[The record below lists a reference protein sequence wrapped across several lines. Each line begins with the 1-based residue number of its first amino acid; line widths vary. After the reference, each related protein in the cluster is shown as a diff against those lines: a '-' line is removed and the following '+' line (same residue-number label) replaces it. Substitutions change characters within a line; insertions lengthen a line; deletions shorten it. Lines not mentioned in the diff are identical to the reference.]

1 MCVLKYI
8 YFLAVLCKTTTWNHR
23 NLRRLRTETAE
34 NIYFPFGSQRCL
46 HMYTYVLL
54 RLRCGAV
61 KDGKP
66 MQPFS
71 KIIIKNIN
79 SFLNGHRPWR
89 CHPICLRTQISI
101 FLSGIY
107 QFLVWA
113 SPTKYANRA
122 VSSLKRGQ
130 LVASS
135 MKSLVSNEYTLLNTN
150 MAWIFNFYS

>member
-1 MCVLKYI
+1 MDRKTAQHVRLKI
-8 YFLAVLCKTTTWNHR
+8 HIFLSRPLQNNNVKSPKFSPSANGNRGQYLFSIWIST
-23 NLRRLRTETAE
+23 L
-34 NIYFPFGSQRCL
+34 S
-46 HMYTYVLL
+46 TYVLL

-101 FLSGIY
+101 FFIGYLSISRLSQSY
-107 QFLVWA
+107 EICKQ
-113 SPTKYANRA
+113 
-122 VSSLKRGQ
+122 SSIILIERS
-130 LVASS
+130 ACSII
-135 MKSLVSNEYTLLNTN
+135 NEVTGK
-150 MAWIFNFYS
+150 

>member
-1 MCVLKYI
+1 MRLKI
-8 YFLAVLCKTTTWNHR
+8 HIFLSRPLQNNNVKSPKFAPSANGNRGQYLFFIWIST
-23 NLRRLRTETAE
+23 L
-34 NIYFPFGSQRCL
+34 S
-46 HMYTYVLL
+46 TYVLL

-101 FLSGIY
+101 FFIGYLSISRLSQSY
-107 QFLVWA
+107 EICKQ
-113 SPTKYANRA
+113 
-122 VSSLKRGQ
+122 SSIILIERS
-130 LVASS
+130 ACSII
-135 MKSLVSNEYTLLNTN
+135 NEVTGK
-150 MAWIFNFYS
+150 

>member
-1 MCVLKYI
+1 MDRKTAQHVRLKI
-8 YFLAVLCKTTTWNHR
+8 HIFLSRPLQNNNVKSP

-89 CHPICLRTQISI
+89 CHPICLRNQISI
-101 FLSGIY
+101 SIGYLSISRLSQSY
-107 QFLVWA
+107 EICKQ
-113 SPTKYANRA
+113 
-122 VSSLKRGQ
+122 SSIILIERS
-130 LVASS
+130 ACSII
-135 MKSLVSNEYTLLNTN
+135 NEVTGK
-150 MAWIFNFYS
+150 

>member
-1 MCVLKYI
+1 MDRKTAQHVRLKI
-8 YFLAVLCKTTTWNHR
+8 HIFLSRPLQNNNVKSPKFAPSANGNRGKYLFSIWIST
-23 NLRRLRTETAE
+23 L
-34 NIYFPFGSQRCL
+34 S
-46 HMYTYVLL
+46 TYVLL

-101 FLSGIY
+101 FFIGYLSISRLSQSY
-107 QFLVWA
+107 EICKQ
-113 SPTKYANRA
+113 
-122 VSSLKRGQ
+122 SSIILIERS
-130 LVASS
+130 ACSII
-135 MKSLVSNEYTLLNTN
+135 NEVTGK
-150 MAWIFNFYS
+150 

>member
-1 MCVLKYI
+1 MDRKQLSMCVLKYI

-101 FLSGIY
+101 FFIGYLSISRLSQSY
-107 QFLVWA
+107 EICKQ
-113 SPTKYANRA
+113 
-122 VSSLKRGQ
+122 SSIILIERS
-130 LVASS
+130 ACSII
-135 MKSLVSNEYTLLNTN
+135 NEVTGK
-150 MAWIFNFYS
+150 